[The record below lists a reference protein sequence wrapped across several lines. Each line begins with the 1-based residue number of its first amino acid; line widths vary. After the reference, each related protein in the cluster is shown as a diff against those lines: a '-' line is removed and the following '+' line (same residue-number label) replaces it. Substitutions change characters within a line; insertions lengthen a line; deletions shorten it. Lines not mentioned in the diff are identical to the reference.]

1 MSTYV
6 PAVYRRGFFMQ
17 MTLKAELMDEA
28 AVRRALVRISH
39 EITEKN
45 KGTEDVVLVGIRRR
59 GMPIA
64 AMISENIAR
73 FEGVNVP
80 VGELDI
86 KFYRDDV
93 LPEHRDPTVMPSK
106 LPFDV
111 NGKRVILVDDVMYT
125 GRTARAAIEAVFAQG
140 RPSCIQLAVLVDR
153 GHRELPVRADYV
165 GKNVPT
171 SKSEV
176 ISVRVP
182 EYDGALCV
190 DIMQR
195 TE

>member
-64 AMISENIAR
+64 AIGIPLRRIPTRTTFSVPLFFSVISCDIRTMARLTAASSISSALKMRFIKKFLPIHGRNAQSMAIAYNLAGISVPNRTPSESLKIYWQRVYHKIAR
-73 FEGVNVP
+73 
-80 VGELDI
+80 L
-86 KFYRDDV
+86 
-93 LPEHRDPTVMPSK
+93 
-106 LPFDV
+106 
-111 NGKRVILVDDVMYT
+111 
-125 GRTARAAIEAVFAQG
+125 
-140 RPSCIQLAVLVDR
+140 
-153 GHRELPVRADYV
+153 
-165 GKNVPT
+165 
-171 SKSEV
+171 
-176 ISVRVP
+176 
-182 EYDGALCV
+182 
-190 DIMQR
+190 
-195 TE
+195 